1 VKTGM
6 NPAVKKSSVGG
17 RKSGCCSAR
26 AFLLDSRM
34 GAPGTI
40 RTCDTRFRKPML
52 YPLSYGGT
60 LPILPHDARSIV
72 TTSGRADFA

>member
-1 VKTGM
+1 
-6 NPAVKKSSVGG
+6 
-17 RKSGCCSAR
+17 
-26 AFLLDSRM
+26 M